1 MNKLKKWVDN
11 NRKKAIVIGIL
22 LLSVIL
28 SIIFLIGVI
37 SYLMPNTKESVYG
50 DRCELT
56 IEHAI
61 KDDRENK
68 IRDFLKDYDAMD
80 MKSFEVKCNLI
91 NIIIE
96 VDDKTS
102 FSKVKS
108 MGKKLL
114 SVFDK
119 DELKYYDIQLM
130 IKSNKDNSDDYPK
143 IGSHHKEINGSTNDD
158 FIW

>member
-1 MNKLKKWVDN
+1 MNKLKKWVAN
-11 NRKKAIVIGIL
+11 NRKKAIVIGMLVVALI
-22 LLSVIL
+22 LSVV
-28 SIIFLIGVI
+28 FLIGVI

-50 DRCELT
+50 DRCEIT
-56 IEHAI
+56 EEHAI
-61 KDDRENK
+61 DSERENK

-91 NIIIE
+91 DIIIE

-130 IKSNKDNSDDYPK
+130 IKSNKEKSDDYPR
-143 IGSHHKEINGSTNDD
+143 IGTHHKEINGSTNED

>member
-1 MNKLKKWVDN
+1 MNKLKKWINN
-11 NRKKAIVIGIL
+11 NRKKAIIIGIL
-22 LLSVIL
+22 LVSLML

-50 DRCELT
+50 DRCDLT
-56 IEHAI
+56 EEYKVDSERESKI
-61 KDDRENK
+61 K
-68 IRDFLKDYDAMD
+68 DFLKDYEGMNLEN
-80 MKSFEVKCNLI
+80 FEVKCNLI
-91 NIIIE
+91 NIIVK

-114 SVFDK
+114 SVFNE

-130 IKSNKDNSDDYPK
+130 VNSNKEDSDDYPR
-143 IGSHHKEINGSTNDD
+143 IGSHHKEINGSTNED

>member
-1 MNKLKKWVDN
+1 MKKLKNWVDN
-11 NRKKAIVIGIL
+11 NRKKAVIIGIL
-22 LLSVIL
+22 LVALILSVV
-28 SIIFLIGVI
+28 FLIGVI

-56 IEHAI
+56 EEHAV
-61 KDDRENK
+61 DGERESK
-68 IRDFLKDYDAMD
+68 IEEFLKDYDGMNLVN
-80 MKSFEVKCNLI
+80 FEVKCNLI
-91 NIIIE
+91 NVIIQ
-96 VDDKTS
+96 VDDKAS

-114 SVFDK
+114 SVFNE

-130 IKSNKDNSDDYPK
+130 IKSNKEDSDDYPR
-143 IGSHHKEINGSTNDD
+143 IGSHHKEINGSTNED

>member
-1 MNKLKKWVDN
+1 MNKLKKWVAN
-11 NRKKAIVIGIL
+11 NRKKVIVIGIL
-22 LLSVIL
+22 LLSLIL

-37 SYLMPNTKESVYG
+37 SYLMPNTRESVYG
-50 DRCELT
+50 DRCEFT
-56 IEHAI
+56 SEHAVKDERESKI
-61 KDDRENK
+61 K
-68 IRDFLKDYDAMD
+68 DFLKDYETMD

-114 SVFDK
+114 SVFDD

-130 IKSNKDNSDDYPK
+130 IKSNKENSDDYPK
-143 IGSHHKEINGSTNDD
+143 IGSHHKEINGSTNED

>member
-1 MNKLKKWVDN
+1 MNKLKKWVAN
-11 NRKKAIVIGIL
+11 NRKKAIVIGML
-22 LLSVIL
+22 LLSLIL

-37 SYLMPNTKESVYG
+37 SYLMPNTRESVYG
-50 DRCELT
+50 DRCEFT
-56 IEHAI
+56 AEHAVKDERESKI
-61 KDDRENK
+61 K
-68 IRDFLKDYDAMD
+68 DFLKDYENMD
-80 MKSFEVKCNLI
+80 MKKFEVKCNLI

-114 SVFDK
+114 SVFDE

-130 IKSNKDNSDDYPK
+130 IKSNKENSDDYPK
-143 IGSHHKEINGSTNDD
+143 IGSHHKEINGSTNED

>member
-1 MNKLKKWVDN
+1 MNKLKKWINN
-11 NRKKAIVIGIL
+11 NRKKAIIIGIL
-22 LLSVIL
+22 LVSLIL

-50 DRCELT
+50 DRCDFTE
-56 IEHAI
+56 EYKVDSERESKI
-61 KDDRENK
+61 K
-68 IRDFLKDYDAMD
+68 DFLKDYEGMNLEN
-80 MKSFEVKCNLI
+80 FEVKCNLI
-91 NIIIE
+91 NIIVK

-114 SVFDK
+114 SVFNE

-130 IKSNKDNSDDYPK
+130 VNSNKEDSDDYPR
-143 IGSHHKEINGSTNDD
+143 IGSHHKEINGSTNED

>member
-22 LLSVIL
+22 LVALIL
-28 SIIFLIGVI
+28 SAVFLIGVI

-56 IEHAI
+56 EEHVVDSERETKIE
-61 KDDRENK
+61 N
-68 IRDFLKDYDAMD
+68 FLKDYEGMNLVN
-80 MKSFEVKCNLI
+80 FEVKCNLI
-91 NIIIE
+91 NVIIE

-102 FSKVKS
+102 FSKVKN

-114 SVFDK
+114 SVFNE

-130 IKSNKDNSDDYPK
+130 IKSNKEDSDDYPR
-143 IGSHHKEINGSTNDD
+143 IGSHHKEINGSTNED

>member
-1 MNKLKKWVDN
+1 MNKLKKWINN
-11 NRKKAIVIGIL
+11 NRKKAIIIGIL
-22 LLSVIL
+22 LVSLIL

-50 DRCELT
+50 DRCDLT
-56 IEHAI
+56 EEYKVDSERESKI
-61 KDDRENK
+61 K
-68 IRDFLKDYDAMD
+68 DFLKDYEGMNLEN
-80 MKSFEVKCNLI
+80 FEVKCNLI
-91 NIIIE
+91 NIIVK

-114 SVFDK
+114 SVFNE

-130 IKSNKDNSDDYPK
+130 VNSNKEASDDYPR
-143 IGSHHKEINGSTNDD
+143 IGSHHKEINGSTNED